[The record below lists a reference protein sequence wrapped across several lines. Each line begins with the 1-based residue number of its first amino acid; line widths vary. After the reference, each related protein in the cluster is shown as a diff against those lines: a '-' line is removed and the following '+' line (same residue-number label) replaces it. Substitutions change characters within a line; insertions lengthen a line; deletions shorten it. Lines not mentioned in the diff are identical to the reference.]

1 MMTDRKSLG
10 CEGMRKFRLS
20 DLNELIDKKRKV
32 VNKQISGISIPK
44 RKKRNRARSKGEREA
59 LDQISIRKWKKALE
73 NGKVRKISNR
83 VWYYDY
89 GE

>member
-1 MMTDRKSLG
+1 
-10 CEGMRKFRLS
+10 MRKFRLS
-20 DLNELIDKKRKV
+20 DLNELIDKKRKI
-32 VNKQISGISIPK
+32 VNKQISEFSLPK

-59 LDQISIRKWKKALE
+59 LDRISIQKWKKAME

-89 GE
+89 RE